1 MRPAL
6 KFALLFSGGWIVV
19 KFIFYYLGVFQDNI
33 IIPGLINNLFLLLAV
48 SLGILFEKKKEGFGK
63 GDPLADIKKGLTA
76 AAPYVLIVAGFMY
89 YYYNSVNPSFIENRI
104 EQRMDNFYSEI
115 ENNPSF
121 IDSLRVQNPKFET
134 STKEDILKSVKLDLQ
149 SNQSPFTMFIFSL
162 LGLIIMGLSY
172 AILITLIFHK
182 ILFRDYYKKK

>member
-6 KFALLFSGGWIVV
+6 KFALLFSGGWIVI
-19 KFIFYYLGVFQDNI
+19 KLIFFYFGVFQGNI
-33 IIPGLINNLFLLLAV
+33 VVSGLINNLFLLLAV
-48 SLGILFEKKKEGFGK
+48 SLGLYFEKKKEGFGT
-63 GDPLADIKKGLTA
+63 GDPLSDIKKGLTA
-76 AAPYVLIVAGFMY
+76 AAPYVLVVSAFMY
-89 YYYNSVNPSFIENRI
+89 YYYDSVNPSFIENRV
-104 EQRMDNFYSEI
+104 EQRMDNFYGEMES
-115 ENNPSF
+115 NPSF

-162 LGLIIMGLSY
+162 LGLLIMGLSY
-172 AILITLIFHK
+172 AILLTLIFQK